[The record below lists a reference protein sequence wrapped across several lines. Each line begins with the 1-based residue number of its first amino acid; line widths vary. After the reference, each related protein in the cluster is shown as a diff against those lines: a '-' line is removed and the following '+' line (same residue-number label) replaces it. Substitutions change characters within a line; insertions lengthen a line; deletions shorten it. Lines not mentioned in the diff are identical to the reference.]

1 MRKDFKRKSQFFRI
15 NHQISAKTVRLIDE
29 TGKQIGVMEM
39 GKALGLSGEKGLD
52 LVEIAANAQ
61 PPVVKLIDYSKFLYQ
76 LKKKKKEE
84 KKGAKVAQTKEIRL
98 GLFIGKH
105 DLEIKLKRA
114 REFLQ
119 NGDKVR
125 FVVRFAGR
133 AITKQDLGRALFEKI
148 ISNLGEIAKVEREIH
163 MEGRQ
168 MVTILSRI
176 K

>member
-1 MRKDFKRKSQFFRI
+1 MRKNFKGKSQFFRI

-39 GKALGLSGEKGLD
+39 GEALNLSRERELD
-52 LVEIAANAQ
+52 LVEIAAAAQ

-76 LKKKKKEE
+76 LKKKKQEE
-84 KKGAKVAQTKEIRL
+84 KKGSKVSQTKEIRM
-98 GLFIGKH
+98 GLFIGEH
-105 DLEIKLKRA
+105 DLEIKLKKA

-125 FVVRFAGR
+125 LVVRFAGR
-133 AITKQDLGRALFEKI
+133 AITKQDLGRKLFEKI
-148 ISNLGEIAKVEREIH
+148 ITNLNEIAKVERAIH

-168 MVTILSRI
+168 MVTILS
-176 K
+176 KLK